1 MDQHLQRIYKRLLRQ
16 REIEMNQWTNG
27 VPAATNG
34 QIDVSFQEINKM
46 LCEFALVRQW
56 NQYGSPRNLR

>member
-56 NQYGSPRNLR
+56 N